1 MTPRKLKTD
10 PEIVEMLP
18 RKMAVVRATGTPS
31 EVLPKALPGLHGSV
45 YALHFERKKQGL
57 AVFKVSGLRA
67 RYPDPPETPQEQWSI
82 AVGLPVPDDT
92 TALPKKEAGPGITL
106 ETWQYGTVAQILH
119 LGDYAQEE
127 GSIARLQQFITDE
140 GYRVSGVHEE
150 EYLTRPDAKT
160 PKTIIRYPVVRQN
173 KD

>member
-1 MTPRKLKTD
+1 M
-10 PEIVEMLP
+10 
-18 RKMAVVRATGTPS
+18 
-31 EVLPKALPGLHGSV
+31 
-45 YALHFERKKQGL
+45 
-57 AVFKVSGLRA
+57 
-67 RYPDPPETPQEQWSI
+67 
-82 AVGLPVPDDT
+82 PVPDDT
-92 TALPKKEAGPGITL
+92 TALPKKEPGPGITL

-140 GYRVSGVHEE
+140 VYRVSGVHEE